1 MFEFLRKKVLK
12 NKPQNEVLKVAEKQ
26 LEENRATIESLRDYD
41 TGKKTI
47 STANVERRV
56 RDIQTA
62 V

>member
-1 MFEFLRKKVLK
+1 MFGFLSKKEPK
-12 NKPQNEVLKVAEKQ
+12 NKAQKDVLTVAKQQLKEK
-26 LEENRATIESLRDYD
+26 RAIIESLRDYD

-47 STANVERRV
+47 STTDIAKRV